1 MEQNESRDVIEQN
14 EPGDVIQEN
23 VPRIPRK
30 KEWILAGILLIA
42 GWLYSGMITGSYS
55 DFLLRRI
62 GWNGVLCLFTAVFAG
77 ASFYGRKAVW
87 PGKPD
92 RDARLYLIFTVAAAL
107 WVGIFGGQREQD
119 ITGYVVLFLHG
130 AAVYWVLAAS
140 NSRLDGCL
148 NERGLTDLARG
159 FFALPI
165 CCFGKWF
172 GTLGNLFA
180 CLFESSRRSSRK
192 LKQAVSGLLL
202 SIPFV
207 AIAAGLLMG
216 ADPEFSAAASGVL
229 EGLSYWLNGFLR
241 NIDGVIRGITAM
253 IICCY
258 LFGLIYG
265 AYQKEEKPEAKHPSL
280 PAAMLTAFLL
290 AFLALYGVFF
300 LVKLAAVPR
309 ALSAIGKGELL
320 RSAYAREGF
329 FQLCWIA
336 AINFGIFSFVKW
348 YWPEGSG
355 TEGRKKL
362 LLSFLGVQT
371 LAFIGL
377 AMFRM
382 GFYIAGYGLTFKR
395 VFTTWFMTVLL
406 VTFVLLMLE
415 NWKKQVWAIRRSV
428 IFGCVTFLLLAYSN
442 LPVWAG

>member
-1 MEQNESRDVIEQN
+1 MEQNEPKDT
-14 EPGDVIQEN
+14 IQEN
-23 VPRIPRK
+23 VPRIRRK
-30 KEWILAGILLIA
+30 KEWVLAGILLIA
-42 GWLYSGMITGSYS
+42 GWLYSGMITGSFS
-55 DFLLRRI
+55 DFLLSRI
-62 GWNGVLCLFTAVFAG
+62 GWNGGLCLFTAVFAG
-77 ASFYGRKAVW
+77 AVFYGGKAVW
-87 PGKPD
+87 PVKPD
-92 RDARLYLIFTVAAAL
+92 KDARLYLVFTAAAAL
-107 WVGIFGGQREQD
+107 WVGIFGGREDQD

-148 NERGLTDLARG
+148 NERGLADLARG
-159 FFALPI
+159 FFALPV
-165 CCFGKWF
+165 CYFGKWF
-172 GTLGNLFA
+172 GAVGNLSA
-180 CLFESSRRSSRK
+180 CLLESSRQNSRK
-192 LKQAVSGLLL
+192 MQQAVAGLLL
-202 SIPFV
+202 SIPLL
-207 AIAAGLLMG
+207 AIAAGLLIG
-216 ADPEFSAAASGVL
+216 ADPEFAAAASGVL
-229 EGLSYWLNGFLR
+229 KGLSHWLNGFLR
-241 NIDGVIRGITAM
+241 NIDTIVRGITAM

-258 LFGLIYG
+258 LFGLLYG
-265 AYQKEEKPEAKHPSL
+265 AYQKEEKPETKHPSL
-280 PAAMLTAFLL
+280 PTTMLTAFLM

-300 LVKLAAVPR
+300 LVKLAAVPK

-348 YWPEGSG
+348 YWLEANGA
-355 TEGRKKL
+355 EGRKKL
-362 LLSFLGVQT
+362 LLSLLGVQT

-395 VFTTWFMTVLL
+395 VFTTWFMVVLL

-428 IFGCVTFLLLAYSN
+428 VFGCVTFLMLAYSN

>member
-1 MEQNESRDVIEQN
+1 MEQKEQK
-14 EPGDVIQEN
+14 DAIQEN
-23 VPRIPRK
+23 IPRIRRK

-42 GWLYSGMITGSYS
+42 GWIYSGLLTGNSQ
-55 DFLLRRI
+55 DFLLYWI
-62 GWNGVLCLFTAVFAG
+62 GWNGSLCLFTAVFAG
-77 ASFYGRKAVW
+77 AVFYGGKAVW
-87 PGKPD
+87 PVKPD
-92 RDARLYLIFTVAAAL
+92 KDAGLYLIFTAAAAL
-107 WVGIFGGQREQD
+107 WIGIFGGQGDQD

-148 NERGLTDLARG
+148 NERGLADLARG
-159 FFALPI
+159 FFTLPFVY
-165 CCFGKWF
+165 FGKWF
-172 GTLGNLFA
+172 GALRNLLA
-180 CLFESSRRSSRK
+180 CMFESSRQNSRK
-192 LKQAVSGLLL
+192 VQQAAAGLLL
-202 SIPFV
+202 SIPLL
-207 AIAAGLLMG
+207 AIAAGLLIG
-216 ADPEFSAAASGVL
+216 ADPDFAAVASNVL
-229 EGLSYWLNGFLR
+229 KGLSYWLNGFLG
-241 NIDGVIRGITAM
+241 NIDGVIRGITGM

-265 AYQKEEKPEAKHPSL
+265 AYQKEEKPEAKHSSL
-280 PAAMLTAFLL
+280 PVIMLTAFLL
-290 AFLALYGVFF
+290 TFLALYGVFF
-300 LVKLAAVPR
+300 LIKLAAVPQ
-309 ALSAIGKGELL
+309 ALSSIRRGELL

-348 YWPEGSG
+348 YWPEGNG
-355 TEGRKKL
+355 TEGWKKW

-371 LAFIGL
+371 LAFISL

-395 VFTTWFMTVLL
+395 VFTTWFMVVLL

-428 IFGCVTFLLLAYSN
+428 VFGCITFLMLAYSN
-442 LPVWAG
+442 LPAWAG